1 MTWRRTTG
9 LTAQIQPSW
18 CQASLPYHGSNY
30 LTEFKA
36 DQARGPGIPP
46 QWTPPH
52 VLPQLKADSGPRFV
66 DQNADRYPWSPLEPL
81 VRAVLEMHPD
91 FCFGEIDIITDRSPL
106 RKLFAF
112 ATNESEGFQFC
123 IQFIGKTALFV
134 RTEKRTRDEI
144 PLGDFQGY
152 RQAFE
157 DAYTKVAS
165 SAQGSTSHHRIVE
178 YGFGEFRLLVRSAID
193 AYFKDFAKIPSQKID
208 AQDEEEDEVN
218 SLVDPMRATVLDTAP
233 PSVKTTP
240 APGLKIVRSGCNIPH
255 AAGAELTTRAK
266 YGRKPFFLSQ
276 KMPDLWI
283 SQTPHF
289 IKAAY
294 QHAGTNRARA
304 QPHQARVAEFVEIE
318 ILSVKE
324 ELAKWTAENE
334 KIVSRFLTV
343 LRQVVDTA
351 RSLKAACL
359 VSYKK
364 DGDILFVRKVT
375 DAMMPVL
382 PEELHRKWPANH
394 GETGDSQ
401 QLEQPFSSESH
412 EKKA

>member
-1 MTWRRTTG
+1 MRS
-9 LTAQIQPSW
+9 P
-18 CQASLPYHGSNY
+18 GS
-30 LTEFKA
+30 
-36 DQARGPGIPP
+36 PP
-46 QWTPPH
+46 QWTPPY

-91 FCFGEIDIITDRSPL
+91 FCFGELDIITDRSPL

-112 ATNESEGFQFC
+112 AINESEDFQFC

-144 PLGDFQGY
+144 SLGDFQGY

-178 YGFGEFRLLVRSAID
+178 YSFGEFRLLVRSAID
-193 AYFKDFAKIPSQKID
+193 AYLNDFAKIPSQKID
-208 AQDEEEDEVN
+208 AQDEEEDEVK
-218 SLVDPMRATVLDTAP
+218 SLINPMRATALDTAP
-233 PSVKTTP
+233 PSAETTP
-240 APGLKIVRSGCNIPH
+240 APGLKIVRSGYNIPH

-266 YGRKPFFLSQ
+266 HGRNPFFLSQ
-276 KMPDLWI
+276 KMPNLWI

-294 QHAGTNRARA
+294 QNAGTDRARA
-304 QPHQARVAEFVEIE
+304 QSRQARVAEFVEIE

-324 ELAKWTAENE
+324 ELVKWTAENE
-334 KIVSRFLTV
+334 KTVSRFLTV
-343 LRQVVDTA
+343 LRQVVDSA
-351 RSLKAACL
+351 RILKAACL
-359 VSYKK
+359 VSYQK
-364 DGDILFVRKVT
+364 DGDSLLVRKAT
-375 DAMMPVL
+375 DEMMSVL

-394 GETGDSQ
+394 GETEDSQ
-401 QLEQPFSSESH
+401 QLEQPSSNESH
-412 EKKA
+412 EEKV